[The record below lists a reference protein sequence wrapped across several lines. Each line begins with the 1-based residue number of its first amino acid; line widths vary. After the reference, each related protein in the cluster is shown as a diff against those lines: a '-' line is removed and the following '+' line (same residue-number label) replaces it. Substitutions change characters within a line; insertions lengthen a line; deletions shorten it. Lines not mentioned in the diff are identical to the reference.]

1 MTARRKTLLTVSILL
16 VIVAVAVAVGVW
28 RVLGSAPEEVSLAGA
43 VEVAQQAQ
51 AGEPTPDAETATT
64 EVAPSEASSGD
75 DASGDTPA
83 TGSDPAAPASDD
95 AQNNDRGS
103 SLETPTVAADG
114 VDGSWEVDAE
124 TGTFTLEDATGSF
137 VGFRVNEEL
146 ARIGEFTAVGR
157 TGAVSGTMEIA
168 GERVT
173 ATEIAVDLTTLK
185 TDDSHRDGA
194 VQRALRTSQHPT
206 ATFTLTEELPIEGAA
221 ADGVAIATSASGD
234 LTVNGMTQPVVVDIS
249 AQLVGE
255 LIAVVGS
262 IEITFAD
269 FDVTIPRVPIV
280 LSAEDHGI
288 MEFQLLFRRR

>member
-1 MTARRKTLLTVSILL
+1 MTARRKTVLTVSILL
-16 VIVAVAVAVGVW
+16 MIVAVAVAVGVW

-51 AGEPTPDAETATT
+51 ADEPTPDAETATT
-64 EVAPSEASSGD
+64 EVAPSEASSAD

-83 TGSDPAAPASDD
+83 TGADPAAPASDD
-95 AQNNDRGS
+95 AQSSDSGS
-103 SLETPTVAADG
+103 SLGTPTVAADG
-114 VDGSWEVDAE
+114 VNGSWEVDAE
-124 TGTFTLEDATGSF
+124 TGTFTLDDATGSF

-157 TGAVSGTMEIA
+157 TGAVSGTMEIV
-168 GERVT
+168 GEHVT

-206 ATFTLTEELPIEGAA
+206 ATFTLTEELQIEGAA
-221 ADGVAIATSASGD
+221 AGDVAIATSASGD
-234 LTVNGMTQPVVVDIS
+234 LTVNGMTKPVVVDIS